1 MSQDKQLTFY
11 TSPYSP
17 YCHRVHIALEEAK
30 VKAATCE
37 IDLKPGCKPAWFTKV
52 SPTGTVPAFTY
63 GGSPAAFE
71 QPAAEALKLSESI
84 VLIEFLADVFPDSG
98 LRPRDAELRARA
110 RLFITLSHD
119 TLHHAFRGF
128 FFRGERIDTILP
140 ALEAFQALLAP
151 SGFAVGPWS
160 MADAVVAPMIVRF
173 MRLARHEIGKYP
185 MGEGKRLLRAL
196 GEPKFARLM
205 QYYQHLWDRP
215 SVRDTW
221 DEVCSSPAPSRTDGL
236 TRLPAGSQHVN
247 VKMWRIH
254 PNVTR
259 NTSTGGY

>member
-1 MSQDKQLTFY
+1 MPSLTVTPHQKPITFY

-30 VKAATCE
+30 ISVRTYE
-37 IDLKPGCKPAWFTKV
+37 IDLRPGCKPGWYTKV
-52 SPTGTVPAFTY
+52 NPVGTVPAFAY
-63 GGSPAAFE
+63 GGPSVSPE
-71 QPAAEALKLSESI
+71 QPSPDSLKLAESV
-84 VLIEFLADVFPDSG
+84 VLIEFLADLHPESG
-98 LRPRDAELRARA
+98 LHPMDPELRARA

-119 TLHHAFRGF
+119 TLHHAFRNF

-140 ALEAFQALLAP
+140 SLEAFQALLAP

-173 MRLARHEIGKYP
+173 MRLSLYEIGKYP
-185 MGEGKRLLRAL
+185 MGEGKKLLKAL
-196 GEPKFARLM
+196 AEPKFARYM
-205 QYYQHLWDRP
+205 QYYESLWDRH
-215 SVRDTW
+215 SVRATW
-221 DEVCSSPAPSRTDGL
+221 DEPT
-236 TRLPAGSQHVN
+236 N

-259 NTSTGGY
+259 TASAVGH